1 MARPVRLTTIA
12 WYAAS
17 AGCRSLE
24 ETHERLGALIDQAGA
39 AQPDLISLTEHFNVF
54 AGSDWPQQVQPIP
67 GPTSDLCAAM
77 ARKHNTNIV
86 GSMPEQCEDGIR
98 NTSFFINRRGEVVG
112 KYHKMQPTIW
122 EMEDGCIP
130 GTESP
135 AFDLDFGRVGAAICF
150 DLKYVEVA
158 QALARNRPRLC
169 VFSSMFIG
177 GARIQHWARELGIY
191 MISSVPARSY
201 IVDMAGRV
209 LAETGTE
216 INPVGAGLVPP
227 IASVVVNMDRN
238 CFHLDYNQAKLPA
251 ILERYGPGVELEI
264 CYPEAHF
271 TLASLMPDVTV
282 EQITAEF
289 ELEPWLDYLDRSRA
303 VRARML
309 GGGG

>member
-17 AGCRSLE
+17 AGCQSLE
-24 ETHERLGALIDQAGA
+24 ETHERLTALLDLAGA
-39 AQPDLISLTEHFNVF
+39 ARPDLIALTEHFNVH
-54 AGSDWPQQVQPIP
+54 AGSASKDQVQPIP
-67 GPTSDLCAAM
+67 GPTSDLCAEM

-86 GSMPEQCEDGIR
+86 GSLPELCDDGIR
-98 NTSFFINRRGEVVG
+98 NTSVFINRQGQIVG
-112 KYHKMQPTIW
+112 RYHKMQPTIW
-122 EMEDGCIP
+122 EMEDGFIP

-135 AFDLDFGRVGAAICF
+135 AFDLDFARVGAAICF

-191 MISSVPARSY
+191 MVSSVPTRSY
-201 IVDMAGRV
+201 ICDMTGRM
-209 LAETGTE
+209 LAETGSE
-216 INPVGAGLVPP
+216 IDQVRAGLVPP

-238 CFHLDYNQAKLPA
+238 CFHLDYNQAKFPA
-251 ILERYGPGVELEI
+251 ILDRYGPGVELEI
-264 CYPEAHF
+264 NYPEASF
-271 TLASLMPDVTV
+271 TLASLMPDVTI
-282 EQITAEF
+282 EDITAEF

-309 GGGG
+309 EGR